1 MFLIVHR
8 STSGHRGELD
18 LVISPP
24 GLHVNSAPTGPPGK
38 FVCAIDRERERERER
53 RGGVVVVVREPR
65 E

>member
-38 FVCAIDRERERERER
+38 FVCAIDRERER
-53 RGGVVVVVREPR
+53 RGGAVVVVREPR